1 MHFDNF
7 TTTDFKY
14 DDSFIK
20 CQFKKTQERHF
31 WSQFYFFLFLGES
44 LHFEKF
50 KNDDSEYEKMSQDC
64 DPKLP
69 TQCVFSTKLFFF
81 FLFVKC
87 DNFF

>member
-20 CQFKKTQERHF
+20 CQFKKTQERYF

-50 KNDDSEYEKMSQDC
+50 KNVDSEYEKMSQDC

-69 TQCVFSTKLFFF
+69 TQCVFSTELFFF